1 MKEDKLL
8 YAIALTQLEKVGSV
22 MAKTLISYCG
32 GPKEVFSKNKYE
44 LSKIPGVGPILS
56 DEIIKKGALT
66 KAEKI
71 INGHE
76 KNNIKT
82 YFYLDDDYPDRLK
95 NFNDCPVVIFAEGT
109 MELNNQRT
117 LGIVGTRD
125 ATQRGKIITQKI
137 VAELAEFNITIVSGL
152 AFGID
157 AYAHEAAV
165 LNGIPNIAVMGSG
178 INITYPTEHEK
189 LREKIVKNGDIISEF
204 ALDTSPEKGH
214 FPMRNRIIA
223 GLSDAL
229 LVVESGQK
237 GGAIITA
244 NLAFDYNKDIFAV
257 PGRVDDKFSKG
268 TNMLIKSNIASL
280 VESGVDICQAMN
292 WDNLSTK
299 QPVQMQLFSNLSGQ
313 ESDILELI
321 ANSTDKNLKID
332 ELHYLSG
339 LTLSELSGLL
349 LELELKGIIE
359 SLPGSRFGVK

>member
-8 YAIALTQLEKVGSV
+8 YAIALTQLDKVGSV

-32 GPKEVFSKNKYE
+32 GPKEVFYKTRYE
-44 LSKIPGVGPILS
+44 LAKIPGVGPILS
-56 DEIIKKGALT
+56 DEILKKDALS

-71 INGHE
+71 LKGHE
-76 KNNIKT
+76 KNNIRT

-95 NFNDCPVVIFAEGT
+95 NFNDCPVVLFAEGT
-109 MELNNQRT
+109 KELNNHRT
-117 LGIVGTRD
+117 LGIVGTRN
-125 ATQRGKIITQKI
+125 ATQRGKIITEKI
-137 VAELAEFNITIVSGL
+137 VAELSEYNITIVSGL

-165 LNGIPNIAVMGSG
+165 YNGIPNIAVMGSG
-178 INITYPTEHEK
+178 INITYPAEHAY

-204 ALDTSPEKGH
+204 AMDTSPEKGH

-257 PGRVDDKFSKG
+257 PGRVEDKYSKG

-280 VESGVDICQAMN
+280 VETGLDICQAMN
-292 WDNLSTK
+292 WDNISTK
-299 QPVQMQLFSNLSGQ
+299 QPVQMQLFSNLNQ
-313 ESDILELI
+313 KESKILEII
-321 ANSTDKNLKID
+321 ANAADKNLKID

-339 LTLSELSGLL
+339 LTLSELSGLV

-359 SLPGSRFGVK
+359 SLPGSRYGVK

>member
-1 MKEDKLL
+1 MKDDKLL

-22 MAKTLISYCG
+22 TAKTLISYCG
-32 GPKEVFSKNKYE
+32 GAKEVFKKGKYE
-44 LSKIPGVGPILS
+44 LSKIPGVGPFLS
-56 DEIIKKGALT
+56 NEIIKKDVLL
-66 KAEKI
+66 KAENIVK
-71 INGHE
+71 GHE
-76 KNNIKT
+76 KNNIRT
-82 YFYLDDDYPDRLK
+82 YFYLDDDYPERLK
-95 NFNDCPVVIFAEGT
+95 NFNDSPIILYATGT
-109 MELNNQRT
+109 NELNNPRT
-117 LGIVGTRD
+117 LGIVGTRN
-125 ATQRGKIITQKI
+125 ATLRGKMITERI
-137 VAELAEFNITIVSGL
+137 VAELAEFNVTIISGL

-165 LNGIPNIAVMGSG
+165 QNSIPNIAVMGSG
-178 INITYPTEHEK
+178 INITYPSEHK
-189 LREKIVKNGDIISEF
+189 LLREKISKNGDIVSEF

-237 GGAIITA
+237 GGAIITT

-268 TNMLIKSNIASL
+268 TNMLIKSNIAAL
-280 VESGVDICQAMN
+280 VESAQDICQAMN
-292 WDNLSTK
+292 WDNTSNK
-299 QPVQMQLFSNLSGQ
+299 QPVQMQLFSNIS
-313 ESDILELI
+313 ESESKILELI
-321 ANSTDKNLKID
+321 VNATDKILKID

-349 LELELKGIIE
+349 LELEFKGIIE

>member
-1 MKEDKLL
+1 MKKDKLL

-32 GPKEVFSKNKYE
+32 GPKEVFSKSKYE
-44 LSKIPGVGPILS
+44 LSKIPGVGPILT
-56 DEIIKKGALT
+56 DEIIKKEALV

-71 INGHE
+71 LTGHD

-82 YFYLDDDYPDRLK
+82 YFYLDDEYPERLK
-95 NFNDCPVVIFAEGT
+95 NFNDCPIILYAEGT
-109 MELNNQRT
+109 SELNNNRT

-125 ATQRGKIITQKI
+125 ATQRGKIITQRI
-137 VAELAEFNITIVSGL
+137 IAELAEFNITIVSGL

-178 INITYPTEHEK
+178 INITYPAEHEK
-189 LREKIVKNGDIISEF
+189 LRAKIVENGDIISEF
-204 ALDTSPEKGH
+204 SLDTSPEKGH

-280 VESGVDICQAMN
+280 VESGQDICQAMN
-292 WDNLSTK
+292 WDNVSTK
-299 QPVQMQLFSNLSGQ
+299 KPVQMQLFSSL
-313 ESDILELI
+313 SDIESKILDLI
-321 ANSTDKNLKID
+321 ANAIDKNLKID

-359 SLPGSRFGVK
+359 SLPGSRFGIK